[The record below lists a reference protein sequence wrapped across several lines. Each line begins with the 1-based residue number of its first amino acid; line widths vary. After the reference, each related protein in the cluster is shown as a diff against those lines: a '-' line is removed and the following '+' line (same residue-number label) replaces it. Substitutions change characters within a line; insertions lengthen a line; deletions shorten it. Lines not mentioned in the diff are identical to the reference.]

1 MDRID
6 EVIINWDYAREH
18 YNTDHEWILVNVLQD
33 ISETLALIHDLME
46 REYEKKTSE
55 EEREI
60 SQ

>member
-6 EVIINWDYAREH
+6 EVIISWDSAREH

-33 ISETLALIHDLME
+33 ISETLALIYDLME
-46 REYEKKTSE
+46 REYEEKTSE